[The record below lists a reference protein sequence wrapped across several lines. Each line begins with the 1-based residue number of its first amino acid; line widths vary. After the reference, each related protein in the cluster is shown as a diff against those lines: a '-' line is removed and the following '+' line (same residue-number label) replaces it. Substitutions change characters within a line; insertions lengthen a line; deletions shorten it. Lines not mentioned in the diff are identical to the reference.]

1 MISSILLIN
10 LKGEILIWR
19 AYKDNVSRAD
29 WQAFATQ
36 VVQSKES
43 REKPVQTISGT
54 HFIYTTQGDIVLVA
68 ATKENINVMLVLKL
82 LFKMVEIFKAYF
94 GGLFDENQVKKNFV
108 VIYELLDE
116 IIDYGI
122 PQILE
127 VDVLKKYITQGGA
140 KTIDLNDQ
148 EQLKKITVQA
158 TGVCSWR
165 AEGIKHRKNEV
176 FIDVVENIN
185 VLMSTKRER
194 LRADVSGEILVNCKL
209 SGMPECKFG
218 MNDKLVM
225 SADSRVRSSDK
236 GIALDDYRF
245 HQCVRLSKFDVD
257 REITFIP
264 PDEPFTL
271 MTYRITDNIESPFK
285 LIPNVKV
292 LGRNR
297 LELSLQVTA
306 MYDRNI
312 EASNVRIDFPCPKNT
327 AKGHIPN
334 PGHGKARYDPVQGAV
349 IWRIRRF
356 PGRHEYNLLAEV
368 ELASTISEKQ
378 WVRPP
383 ITMAFDVPQ
392 FTASGLRVRFLK
404 VQEKSNYKPVKWI
417 RYLTRAGS
425 YQHRI

>member
-1 MISSILLIN
+1 MISSVLLVN

-19 AYKDNVSRAD
+19 AYKENVTKAD
-29 WQAFATQ
+29 WQAFCSQ
-36 VVQSKES
+36 VVAAKET
-43 REKPVQTISGT
+43 RDKPVVSINGS
-54 HFIYTTQGDIVLVA
+54 HFLYTTQGDIVLVA
-68 ATKENINVMLVLKL
+68 ASKDNVNVMLVLKL
-82 LFKMVEIFKAYF
+82 LFKMVELFKAYF
-94 GGLFDENQVKKNFV
+94 GGSFDENQVRKHFV
-108 VIYELLDE
+108 LIYELLDE
-116 IIDYGI
+116 IIDYGY

-140 KTIDLNDQ
+140 KNIDLNDQ
-148 EQLKKITVQA
+148 EQLRKITVQA

-176 FIDVVENIN
+176 FIDVVEKVNI
-185 VLMSTKRER
+185 LMSTKRER
-194 LRADVSGEILVNCKL
+194 LKADVSGEILVNCKL

-218 MNDKLVM
+218 MNDKLIM
-225 SADSRVRSSDK
+225 NAEARARSSDK

-271 MTYRITDNIESPFK
+271 MTYRITENIESPFK
-285 LIPNVKV
+285 LLPNVKV
-292 LGRNR
+292 LGRSR

-312 EASNVRIDFPCPKNT
+312 EATNVKIDFPCPKNT
-327 AKGHIPN
+327 AKAHIPN
-334 PGHGKARYDPVQGAV
+334 TAHGKARFDPAQGAV
-349 IWRIRRF
+349 VWRIRRF

-368 ELASTISEKQ
+368 ELASTITDKQ

-383 ITMAFDVPQ
+383 IAMSFEVPQ

-404 VQEKSNYKPVKWI
+404 VQEKSQYKPVKWI
-417 RYLTRAGS
+417 RYLTKAGT
-425 YQHRI
+425 YEHRI